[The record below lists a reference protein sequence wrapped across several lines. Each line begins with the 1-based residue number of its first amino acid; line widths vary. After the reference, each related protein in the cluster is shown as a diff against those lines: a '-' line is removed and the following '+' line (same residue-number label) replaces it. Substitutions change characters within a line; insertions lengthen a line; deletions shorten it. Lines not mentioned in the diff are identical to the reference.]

1 MKITV
6 YCDSGANAFSKR
18 EDTFSLEDLGL
29 TKEEWDEMTDEEKE
43 DFIKPI
49 ALDRFEWGFYEEK

>member
-18 EDTFSLEDLGL
+18 EETYSLEQLGL
-29 TKEEWDEMTDEEKE
+29 TEQEWMEMTEEEKE
-43 DFIKPI
+43 DFIKSI
-49 ALDRFEWGFYEEK
+49 AFERLEWGFYESE